1 MASRFEGVR
10 FWLPVAAMAAFG
22 IYVGQKLVSSHVRPS
37 VNSIS
42 YGFSSE
48 LAARRGTI
56 CCKGGRPVAES
67 TPLWR
72 YSLDPRSMGSK
83 SMPREVV
90 MENIASTLSIPKEKV
105 AVMAARTS
113 GPGWRHQFLAES
125 DDQAVFAAMTDR
137 RRILGMS
144 HITSMI
150 DRYDEV
156 MAEMG
161 EDHTEKE
168 QEKLNDEFDFLQGE
182 IDRLDGWN
190 IDHLLEVAAASLSLP
205 PMDADVTKLSG
216 GERRRVALC
225 QALLNKP
232 DLLLLDEPTN
242 HLDAEAISWLENEL
256 REFPGTVIIVTHDR
270 YFLDRITKWI
280 LEIEE
285 GRGIPFEGNYSSWLK
300 QKQEYLRIMEK
311 KETRRQQVLAQELQW
326 INSSVQARHQKNQA
340 RVRRYNELAAQSFD
354 LSKDDY
360 SIQIPPGPRLGN
372 KVLEVE
378 HLCKGFGGR
387 QLIKDCSF
395 SLPAGAVVGVIGPNG
410 TGKTTLFKMII
421 GQEKPDSGSIT
432 LGETVSLSYVDQNR
446 DALNDENTVF
456 EEVSGG
462 EEDIML
468 GNKKMNARAYLSR
481 FNFKGTQ
488 QQKKVGQLSGGE
500 RNRVHLAKLLK
511 TGGNLILLD
520 EPTNDLD
527 VNTMRVL
534 ENAIMDFPGCAMVI
548 SHDRFFLNRICSH
561 LLIFKA
567 DGHIEWFEGDFEDYE
582 EKNKA

>member
-1 MASRFEGVR
+1 MPPNFVFQMQNMTKLYGDRVVLRNFNLSFYLGAKI
-10 FWLPVAAMAAFG
+10 G
-22 IYVGQKLVSSHVRPS
+22 IVG
-37 VNSIS
+37 
-42 YGFSSE
+42 
-48 LAARRGTI
+48 
-56 CCKGGRPVAES
+56 
-67 TPLWR
+67 
-72 YSLDPRSMGSK
+72 
-83 SMPREVV
+83 
-90 MENIASTLSIPKEKV
+90 ENGAGKSTLLRIMAGEDKEIQGTAQITKGCRALLV
-105 AVMAARTS
+105 PQEPRLKPELDVRGNLQEA
-113 GPGWRHQFLAES
+113 
-125 DDQAVFAAMTDR
+125 
-137 RRILGMS
+137 MS